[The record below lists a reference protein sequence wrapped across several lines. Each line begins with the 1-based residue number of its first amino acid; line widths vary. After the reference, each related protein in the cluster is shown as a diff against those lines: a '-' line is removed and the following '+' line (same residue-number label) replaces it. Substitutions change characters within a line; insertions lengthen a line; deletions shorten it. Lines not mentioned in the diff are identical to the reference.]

1 RYDEKSAKKT
11 FYETVLFE
19 SLEFLLVTAGEAVSS
34 GKPEDIDMLNRL
46 TEDRGPMMESLRA
59 RHFERDD
66 AASRQT
72 QDYCFDISN
81 LFARLICF
89 LPVLAGRL
97 AYLGRQQK
105 NRNGD
110 KKTAVIDYD
119 M

>member
-1 RYDEKSAKKT
+1 M
-11 FYETVLFE
+11 
-19 SLEFLLVTAGEAVSS
+19 TAGEAVSS

-89 LPVLAGRL
+89 LPVPVGWPT
-97 AYLGRQQK
+97 LG
-105 NRNGD
+105 GS
-110 KKTAVIDYD
+110 KKTVTGTKKLL
-119 M
+119 